1 MSVFLID
8 LPDYA
13 PEEEQRVY
21 MGDGSGGYVL
31 AFPLLSAQRRMAFNI
46 KKLPWPPIE
55 STNLRRPSVTPISPI
70 SAKSPEDEGWQYGI
84 RCDIFFHGRAA
95 PVSTM
100 VFVVWLYS
108 LPLFILTFQ
117 DLLRLSDIR

>member
-55 STNLRRPSVTPISPI
+55 STKTICHPYFTYLSQ
-70 SAKSPEDEGWQYGI
+70 KSRG
-84 RCDIFFHGRAA
+84 
-95 PVSTM
+95 
-100 VFVVWLYS
+100 
-108 LPLFILTFQ
+108 
-117 DLLRLSDIR
+117 